1 MDSTTFAALVAV
13 AADYFYM
20 ALRATEDFDS
30 FLRAVRNG
38 MREAAV
44 AAVAECVERFDR
56 EVAARLP
63 RSWVLKGRPSRTV
76 VTMLGKVTEITPISL
91 TVFTPR

>member
-1 MDSTTFAALVAV
+1 MNSTTFAALVAV

-38 MREAAV
+38 MREAA
-44 AAVAECVERFDR
+44 AVAGCVERAGR
-56 EVAARLP
+56 EVAAQLP
-63 RSWVLKGRPSRTV
+63 RSWELKGRPSRQKA
-76 VTMLGKVTEITPISL
+76 LC
-91 TVFTPR
+91 RRQ